1 MSCYRPAMP
10 EWPFEPPLSPM
21 EARVR
26 ERMPEPPGWA
36 YEPKWDGFR
45 ALAWSGGASYEAR
58 LDSRNRKPLL
68 RYFPELTPALEALPS
83 GTVVD
88 AEVLVVIGDA
98 SDFDALQQRIHP
110 AASRIERLSGE
121 TPASLVAFDLL
132 AQEGEDLRDRPFA
145 ERRERLAVLL
155 GGLGE
160 PWRLTPSTEDLGTA
174 HRWFEE
180 FEAAG
185 CDGIVAKRLDGRY
198 VEGKRE
204 LLKIKRRRSVD
215 AVVGGYR
222 LHKQGDRL
230 GSLLLGLYDEA
241 GAMHFVGHTSGFP
254 DEQRIA
260 LLGELSALA
269 AEDSFGEEA
278 RRPGAESRWS
288 GGRDTSWTPV
298 RPEVVVQ
305 VSYDQI
311 SGGRFRHATRFERF
325 RPDKDPA
332 ECTLE
337 QIERDEGLRFH
348 HPPVYFCTKC
358 YDEDAELAFADV
370 SGRGTVYSYYIHE
383 DSDIRAFGEK
393 TPYPVVMVELEEQAG
408 LFVLANLLDCDY
420 GQIAA
425 GMPVEVVFERASEE
439 IVFPQFRPARE
450 GSAG

>member
-1 MSCYRPAMP
+1 MP
-10 EWPFEPPLSPM
+10 EWPFEPPVSPM

-45 ALAWSGGASYEAR
+45 ALAWSAGAADEPR
-58 LDSRNRKPLL
+58 LDSRNRRPLL
-68 RYFPELTPALEALPS
+68 RYFPELTPALDALPS

-98 SDFDALQQRIHP
+98 SDFDALQQRVHP
-110 AASRIERLSGE
+110 AASRIERLSAE

-132 AQEGEDLRDRPFA
+132 AHEGEDLRDRPFA
-145 ERRERLAVLL
+145 ERRERLAALL
-155 GGLGE
+155 GGFAE
-160 PWRLTPSTEDLGTA
+160 PWRLTPSTGDVETA
-174 HRWFEE
+174 SRWFGE

-185 CDGIVAKRLDGRY
+185 CDGIVAKRLDGLY

-204 LLKIKRRRSVD
+204 MLKIKRRRSVD

-254 DEQRIA
+254 DEQRVA
-260 LLGELSALA
+260 LLAEFSALA
-269 AEDSFGEEA
+269 AEAGFGEEA

-332 ECTLE
+332 ECTFE
-337 QIERDEGLRFH
+337 QLARDEGPGF
-348 HPPVYFCTKC
+348 
-358 YDEDAELAFADV
+358 
-370 SGRGTVYSYYIHE
+370 S
-383 DSDIRAFGEK
+383 
-393 TPYPVVMVELEEQAG
+393 
-408 LFVLANLLDCDY
+408 
-420 GQIAA
+420 
-425 GMPVEVVFERASEE
+425 E
-439 IVFPQFRPARE
+439 IVAQ
-450 GSAG
+450 

>member
-1 MSCYRPAMP
+1 
-10 EWPFEPPLSPM
+10 M

-45 ALAWSGGASYEAR
+45 ALAWSGSGTHESR

-68 RYFPELTPALEALPS
+68 RYFPELAPALEALPS
-83 GTVVD
+83 GTIVD

-98 SDFDALQQRIHP
+98 SDFDALQQRVHP
-110 AASRIERLSGE
+110 AASRITRLAEE
-121 TPASLVAFDLL
+121 TPACLVAFDLL
-132 AQEGEDLRDRPFA
+132 AHEGEDLREQPFA
-145 ERRERLAVLL
+145 ERRVRLAALL
-155 GGLGE
+155 GGLE
-160 PWRLTPSTEDLGTA
+160 ELWRLTPSTEDVETA
-174 HRWFEE
+174 RRWFEE

-222 LHKQGDRL
+222 LHKRGDRL

-254 DEQRIA
+254 DEQRVA
-260 LLGELSALA
+260 LLEEFSALA

-298 RPEVVVQ
+298 RPEIVVE

-325 RPDKDPA
+325 RPDKDPGD
-332 ECTLE
+332 CTFGQLTRDDGPGFLE
-337 QIERDEGLRFH
+337 IIER
-348 HPPVYFCTKC
+348 
-358 YDEDAELAFADV
+358 
-370 SGRGTVYSYYIHE
+370 
-383 DSDIRAFGEK
+383 
-393 TPYPVVMVELEEQAG
+393 
-408 LFVLANLLDCDY
+408 
-420 GQIAA
+420 
-425 GMPVEVVFERASEE
+425 
-439 IVFPQFRPARE
+439 
-450 GSAG
+450 

>member
-1 MSCYRPAMP
+1 
-10 EWPFEPPLSPM
+10 M

-45 ALAWSGGASYEAR
+45 ALAWSDSGTHEAR

-68 RYFPELTPALEALPS
+68 RYFPELAPALEALPS
-83 GTVVD
+83 GTIVD

-98 SDFDALQQRIHP
+98 SDFDALQQRVHP
-110 AASRIERLSGE
+110 AASRITRLAEE
-121 TPASLVAFDLL
+121 TPACLVAFDLL
-132 AQEGEDLRDRPFA
+132 AHEGEDLREQPFA
-145 ERRERLAVLL
+145 ERRARLAALL
-155 GGLGE
+155 GGLE
-160 PWRLTPSTEDLGTA
+160 ELWRLTPSTEDAETA
-174 HRWFEE
+174 RHWFEE

-198 VEGKRE
+198 VAGKRE

-222 LHKQGDRL
+222 LHKRGDRL

-254 DEQRIA
+254 DEQRVA
-260 LLGELSALA
+260 LLEEFSALA
-269 AEDSFGEEA
+269 AGDSFGEEA

-298 RPEVVVQ
+298 RPEIVVE

-325 RPDKDPA
+325 RPDKDPGD
-332 ECTLE
+332 CTFGQLARDDGPGFLE
-337 QIERDEGLRFH
+337 IIER
-348 HPPVYFCTKC
+348 
-358 YDEDAELAFADV
+358 
-370 SGRGTVYSYYIHE
+370 
-383 DSDIRAFGEK
+383 
-393 TPYPVVMVELEEQAG
+393 
-408 LFVLANLLDCDY
+408 
-420 GQIAA
+420 
-425 GMPVEVVFERASEE
+425 
-439 IVFPQFRPARE
+439 
-450 GSAG
+450 